1 MLKIVKIP
9 KKRFFLAME
18 LNNSILLRYTATTV
32 LKRSSSTLLNKVC
45 YCNTP
50 FFVFKTTH
58 SLSGGDVS

>member
-9 KKRFFLAME
+9 KIRFFLALE

-32 LKRSSSTLLNKVC
+32 LREVSTLLNKVC